1 MSAVLNSDVKGPA
14 KRLVLLAV
22 ANHAN
27 ARGYCWPGIAS
38 LAGSTGLGRSTVFRT
53 LTDLENEGLLER
65 RTRRRPDGS
74 RTSNVYRLNLELL
87 HTRTRTIT
95 TAEADEMEA
104 AFADAPPTGPGNGPG
119 RAGRAVPAP
128 SPGDAADLPP
138 VDDSAGHRQG
148 PAAGRPPSRSGT
160 GARPVA
166 GPHESSVEPPRNLSL
181 DARVNT
187 DAPPPDQDQNERASE
202 TTLPTRTGT
211 APPPHPAAPPLT
223 PAAAPA
229 PTAEPTTQ
237 VPEAPQTPA
246 TAPEPEAWALE
257 LITGLDYGRFR
268 RPTHTRAAGMARK
281 LTAAAANGL
290 TERDLRRHCR
300 ASLNQATRNAVAYL
314 DRALDP
320 EHLPTPAPA
329 PAPRPNAAPHAAP
342 PTAPDTPGTMTRDQA
357 LAEIHRILTRPAP
370 GNAPET
376 PSTTRTA
383 PPPNEETARRPQAA

>member
-53 LTDLENEGLLER
+53 LTDLEDEGLLER

-104 AFADAPPTGPGNGPG
+104 AFADAPPTGPGNGPDNGPG
-119 RAGRAVPAP
+119 RAGRAIPAP
-128 SPGDAADLPP
+128 SPGDAADLPS
-138 VDDSAGHRQG
+138 DDEPAGHNQS
-148 PAAGRPPSRSGT
+148 PATGRGWSRYGT

-166 GPHESSVEPPRNLSL
+166 GPHEPSVEPPRNLSL

-202 TTLPTRTGT
+202 TAPPTRTGT
-211 APPPHPAAPPLT
+211 APPPHPAAPPPA

-237 VPEAPQTPA
+237 VPDAPQTPA
-246 TAPEPEAWALE
+246 TAPEPEAWALAV
-257 LITGLDYGRFR
+257 ITGLDYGRFR

-320 EHLPTPAPA
+320 EHLPTPAHSPQTPTDARTPRTRPDHPGPDDTRRSDKLNGDQRREPA
-329 PAPRPNAAPHAAP
+329 TAAGRAA
-342 PTAPDTPGTMTRDQA
+342 A
-357 LAEIHRILTRPAP
+357 LALFRNR
-370 GNAPET
+370 
-376 PSTTRTA
+376 RTQDA
-383 PPPNEETARRPQAA
+383 EAA